1 VEVNGSDFNL
11 AIDFSS
17 IFFKTMYVNVW
28 VIKKGINYFAAPE
41 VEVLV
46 CKAIN

>member
-1 VEVNGSDFNL
+1 VEVNGSDFNV

-17 IFFKTMYVNVW
+17 IFFITMYVSVR
-28 VIKKGINYFAAPE
+28 VIKKINYFAAPGA
-41 VEVLV
+41 EVLV